1 VYVPEPARGVLP
13 QLQDEL
19 ELPPSIAVVPAGQ
32 MPSPEMGANPADEMK
47 GVYPP
52 RPPSFAIR
60 IGAAVRRK
68 PFSRKEKQKWVI
80 RGRKIKAK
88 GNNRRSPS
96 LV

>member
-1 VYVPEPARGVLP
+1 MNIYVANLSFDVVSDHLYGC
-13 QLQDEL
+13 
-19 ELPPSIAVVPAGQ
+19 IAVVPAGQ

-47 GVYPP
+47 GVYPR

-88 GNNRRSPS
+88 GNNRKRPS
-96 LV
+96 VV